1 MNKLFSILFVVV
13 LIPQLLAAPQRI
25 ISLSPHLTEILFA
38 LGAGERV
45 VAVTNFCQ
53 YPAEA
58 QQKQKIGG
66 FIDINLEQIIA
77 LKPDLILGVP
87 AHDKLRDQL
96 RSFGIEVHTYP
107 NETVRDIFATI
118 ESVGTDIGASEQ
130 GRAIVKVLEDSLNS
144 IVQKGQNNKSV
155 AAMLVIG
162 REPGSTR
169 NITVAG
175 PNTFISEIWQMAGG
189 INIFSDLPVRYGTV
203 NLEELL
209 VRNPAAIIEFDV
221 KSDTASVI
229 HSGKSEWAGLEVA
242 AVVNGNTFTVAG
254 THTLIPGP
262 RMLLLARQFAQVIR
276 AVTN

>member
-1 MNKLFSILFVVV
+1 VNKLFSILFVVV

>member
-130 GRAIVKVLEDSLNS
+130 GRAFVKVLEDSLNS

>member
-130 GRAIVKVLEDSLNS
+130 GRAFVKVLEDSLNS

-189 INIFSDLPVRYGTV
+189 INIFSDLSVRYATV

>member
-1 MNKLFSILFVVV
+1 VNKLFSILFVVV

-130 GRAIVKVLEDSLNS
+130 GRAFVKVLEDSLNS

-175 PNTFISEIWQMAGG
+175 PNTFISEIWLMAGG

>member
-1 MNKLFSILFVVV
+1 VNKLFSILFVVV

-130 GRAIVKVLEDSLNS
+130 GRAFVKVLEDSLNS